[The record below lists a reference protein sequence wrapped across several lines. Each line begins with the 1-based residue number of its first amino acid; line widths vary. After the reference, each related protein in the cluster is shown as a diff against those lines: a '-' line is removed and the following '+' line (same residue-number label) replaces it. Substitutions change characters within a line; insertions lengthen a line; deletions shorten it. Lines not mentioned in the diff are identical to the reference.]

1 MDTIP
6 TTCHL
11 SECMSLT
18 TSTHQLFLLPN
29 QSYPL
34 FSPASP
40 PETSVNI
47 LMQRVPFLTSSR
59 ISRAHS
65 PVDRE
70 PQLPGPT
77 VTRHNLRVTALSSK
91 LNNPLVPSLLDFPRQ
106 SFHLFFLSLWFHPDF
121 SEMYDPLEKS
131 RGTCTESHLPP
142 LDQNSLWCYFVPTAP
157 LSRLKHLSTPWHVLF
172 SHSLHPFQDPEPHLP
187 CTNFFRSIFL
197 PLAPKKKKCCM

>member
-1 MDTIP
+1 MLGSWGIILIKMETARVMVQDTQIYVPLTGSELGAMDTIP
-6 TTCHL
+6 TTCRL
-11 SECMSLT
+11 LECMSLT

-91 LNNPLVPSLLDFPRQ
+91 LKNPLVPSLLDFPRQ
-106 SFHLFFLSLWFHPDF
+106 SFHTF
-121 SEMYDPLEKS
+121 SSEVFDS
-131 RGTCTESHLPP
+131 TQTSQQCTTL
-142 LDQNSLWCYFVPTAP
+142 
-157 LSRLKHLSTPWHVLF
+157 
-172 SHSLHPFQDPEPHLP
+172 
-187 CTNFFRSIFL
+187 
-197 PLAPKKKKCCM
+197 

>member
-1 MDTIP
+1 MTQFCDSIYFSLNLLYS
-6 TTCHL
+6 L
-11 SECMSLT
+11 SISACWTGILSFVVVV
-18 TSTHQLFLLPN
+18 H
-29 QSYPL
+29 SY
-34 FSPASP
+34 
-40 PETSVNI
+40 
-47 LMQRVPFLTSSR
+47 
-59 ISRAHS
+59 
-65 PVDRE
+65 
-70 PQLPGPT
+70 
-77 VTRHNLRVTALSSK
+77 
-91 LNNPLVPSLLDFPRQ
+91 NPLVPSLLDFPRQ

-197 PLAPKKKKCCM
+197 PLAPKKKKVLHVSFLSFHSLTPRKGSLHS